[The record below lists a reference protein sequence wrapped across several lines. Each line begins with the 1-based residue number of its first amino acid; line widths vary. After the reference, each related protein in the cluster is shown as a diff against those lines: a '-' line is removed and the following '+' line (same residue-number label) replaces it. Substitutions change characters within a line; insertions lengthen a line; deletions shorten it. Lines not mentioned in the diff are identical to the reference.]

1 VRTQRPETHTAS
13 EQAVG
18 QLLVRIASLLLRL
31 GIDAPSAQRLLRTAF
46 VLAATDKARRMPV
59 RTTQSRIASM
69 AGISRL
75 EVRSILSRSK
85 IHSGVSFVRTS
96 TRIEK
101 VTTGWRTDPLFLD
114 SRGRARSLVLRGSK
128 GSFEHLAKK
137 YGRDVTSKS
146 LRDELVQRGIAR
158 LTGQRIHLT
167 GSDRRRGSEAAFAE
181 SDLKSILLQ
190 LGGIDF
196 GSGSRAYAIRHA
208 TVASYDLKTVQM
220 LKGIATRRIDSVLNS
235 MAEMSSE
242 LQPLSAKKTRRAR
255 RLLITAMIATESEEK
270 QE

>member
-1 VRTQRPETHTAS
+1 MRTRRPESQTAS

-18 QLLVRIASLLLRL
+18 QLLIQIAALLLRL

-46 VLAATDKARRMPV
+46 VLAAAEKARRMPD
-59 RTTQSRIASM
+59 RTTQTRIASI

-75 EVRSILSRSK
+75 EVRSILSRSESL
-85 IHSGVSFVRTS
+85 SGVSFVRSS

-101 VTTGWRTDPLFLD
+101 VTTGWRTDPLFLGV
-114 SRGRARSLVLRGSK
+114 RGRARPLLLRGSR

-146 LRDELVQRGIAR
+146 LRDELVQRGLAR
-158 LTGQRIHLT
+158 VKDKKIHLART
-167 GSDRRRGSEAAFAE
+167 GGRRVSEAAFAE
-181 SDLKSILLQ
+181 SDLKSILSQ
-190 LGGIDF
+190 LAGINF
-196 GSGSRAYAIRHA
+196 GSGRRAYAIRHA

-220 LKGIATRRIDSVLNS
+220 LKGIAIRRIDTVLNS

-242 LQPLSAKKTRRAR
+242 LQPLSAKKARRAR